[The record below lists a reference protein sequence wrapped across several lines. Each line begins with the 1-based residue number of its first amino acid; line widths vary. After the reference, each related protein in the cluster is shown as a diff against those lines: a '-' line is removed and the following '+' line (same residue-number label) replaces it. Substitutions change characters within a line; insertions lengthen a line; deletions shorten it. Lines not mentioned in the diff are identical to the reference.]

1 MHTNTKK
8 DRIKRDLQGDLMDSN
23 HVTRRFFRLWL
34 DGSYLGEDHYKS
46 NVAQLKAFVD
56 DLGICSGLDAAIDRW
71 VIPQFVRFT
80 AQDANC
86 SYGYAQKVIVEHFK
100 QMTRKNGWDKNLLAL
115 FTTELGKDAA
125 DLIEDYLNEVRD
137 AHNKKVLGDDYS
149 NHRCD
154 ELAAL
159 GVRKITFVPANKGAA

>member
-8 DRIKRDLQGDLMDSN
+8 DRIKRDLQGDLMDSD

-34 DGSYLGEDHYKS
+34 
-46 NVAQLKAFVD
+46 
-56 DLGICSGLDAAIDRW
+56 
-71 VIPQFVRFT
+71 IPQFVRFT
-80 AQDANC
+80 AHDANC

-100 QMTRKNGWDKNLLAL
+100 NIADVTGDKNLLAL
-115 FTTELGKDAA
+115 FTAELGKDAA

-154 ELAAL
+154 ELTAL
-159 GVRKITFVPANKGAA
+159 GVRKITFVPANTLEV

>member
-1 MHTNTKK
+1 MIIKKK
-8 DRIKRDLQGDLMDSN
+8 DRIVSEMQGDIMDIN
-23 HVTRRFFRLWL
+23 HVTRRYFRLWL

-56 DLGICSGLDAAIDRW
+56 GFGICSGLDAAIDSW

-80 AQDANC
+80 AQDYDC

-100 QMTRKNGWDKNLLAL
+100 NIADVTGDKNLLAL

-137 AHNKKVLGDDYS
+137 AHNKNVLGDDYS

-154 ELAAL
+154 ELTAL
-159 GVRKITFVPANKGAA
+159 GVRKITFVPDTHKLGV

>member
-8 DRIKRDLQGDLMDSN
+8 DDIKRDLQGDLMDSN
-23 HVTRRFFRLWL
+23 HTTRRFFRLWL
-34 DGSYLGEDHYKS
+34 EGSYMGADHYKS
-46 NVAQLKAFVD
+46 NVAQLKALVD

-80 AQDANC
+80 AQDYDC
-86 SYGYAQKVIVEHFK
+86 SYGYAQKVIVDYFK
-100 QMTRKNGWDKNLLAL
+100 SIADVTGDKNILAL

-159 GVRKITFVPANKGAA
+159 GVRKITFVPANTLEV